1 MEEMEKEEMKKTGFM
16 IDKKNI
22 KKVLEKS
29 KAAIPYLLAAIICL
43 CISIPVFSQSVV
55 LDEAYSITLV
65 RKSVPGIIRGAAIDV
80 HPPLYYLIL
89 KFSGLFGGESFVKY
103 RIVTYLPVYL
113 NLLVLGATFVRKR
126 WGNRTAIFYLLWLGS
141 VYCTF
146 ELSSLIRMYSWA
158 VFFVTAAA
166 LHMFFYYECGKIRDY
181 LLGILMTLAAMYTHY
196 YAVLSVFLVWTMI
209 LAAAIVYKKERIK
222 RVFIGGFCIALG
234 YLPWAWVLFLQTT
247 RVSRNYW
254 ISAIGWKRWFDSPA
268 QMMECTLA
276 GTGTVL
282 YFLIFV
288 LLLLAVWQK
297 QKDALLFFGVF
308 AGTMLLGML
317 LSILIAPIWQ
327 NRYLYVA
334 WGTLSLFAA
343 IITGKKVS
351 KFTFIPQFIIGGVLC
366 FTLVLSVQT
375 VLQDGLM
382 SSSDRE
388 WVDFIEREIEA
399 DALVIIDDPGEHIC
413 VFQCYLPEA
422 EIVMTESLTAEKN
435 REALRTALE
444 AADEKQIWY
453 IIDHTQ
459 AQLGYEQVSEMLDDM
474 NCKTDTKPTANYT
487 VKYKNLGIYK
497 VEKNEK

>member
-1 MEEMEKEEMKKTGFM
+1 M
-16 IDKKNI
+16 IYKKNMER
-22 KKVLEKS
+22 VLEKGM
-29 KAAIPYLLAAIICL
+29 AAMPYLLAVIICL
-43 CISIPVFSQSVV
+43 CISLPVFSQSVT

-65 RKSVPGIIRGAAIDV
+65 RKSVPGIIGGAAVDV

-89 KFSGLFGGESFVKY
+89 KFSSLFGGESLVKY

-113 NLLVLGATFVRKR
+113 NLLVLGATLIRKR
-126 WGNRTAIFYLLWLGS
+126 WGNRTAIFYLLWFGS

-146 ELSSLIRMYSWA
+146 DYSSLIRMYSWA
-158 VFFVTAAA
+158 AFFVTAAA
-166 LHMFFYYECGKIRDY
+166 LHMFFYYECGRIRDY

-196 YAVLSVFLVWTMI
+196 YAVLSVFLVWAMI
-209 LAAAIVYKKERIK
+209 LVATIVYKKEKMK
-222 RVFIGGFCIALG
+222 RVIIGGFCIALG
-234 YLPWAWVLFLQTT
+234 YLPWAGALFLQTT
-247 RVSRNYW
+247 KVSRKYW
-254 ISAIGWKRWFDSPA
+254 IPAIGWKSWFDSPA

-288 LLLLAVWQK
+288 LLLLAVLQK

-351 KFTFIPQFIIGGVLC
+351 KFSFISQLIIGGVLC
-366 FTLVLSVQT
+366 FTLMLSVQT

-388 WVDFIEREIEA
+388 WVDFIKREIEP
-399 DALVIIDDPGEHIC
+399 DALIIADDPGEHNC
-413 VFQCYLPEA
+413 VFECYLPDA
-422 EIVMTESLTAEKN
+422 KIIMTENLKEEKN
-435 REALRTALE
+435 REALRSALE
-444 AADEKQIWY
+444 TTGEKQIWY

-459 AQLGYEQVSEMLDDM
+459 VRLGYEQVSEMLEDM
-474 NCKTDTKPTANYT
+474 NYKTDTEPTANYT
-487 VKYKNLGIYK
+487 IKYKNLEIYK
-497 VEKNEK
+497 VEKK